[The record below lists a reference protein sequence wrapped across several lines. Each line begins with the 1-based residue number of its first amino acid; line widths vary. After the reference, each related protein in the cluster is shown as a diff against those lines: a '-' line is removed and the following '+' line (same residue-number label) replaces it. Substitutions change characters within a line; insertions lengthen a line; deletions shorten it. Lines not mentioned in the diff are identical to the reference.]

1 MQTVDSKNS
10 DGNTSPSI
18 EATAGG
24 WILSSAVAKELG
36 VATSTLK
43 KWRQIGRGPK
53 GWRQTSRTTVHY
65 SRVEVER
72 FHDEWRQRT
81 EKVRPINS

>member
-1 MQTVDSKNS
+1 M
-10 DGNTSPSI
+10 
-18 EATAGG
+18 
-24 WILSSAVAKELG
+24 LSRAVAKQLG

-43 KWRQIGRGPK
+43 KWRQTGRGPK

-65 SRVEVER
+65 PLVEVER

-81 EKVRPINS
+81 AKVRPIT